1 MVLRGSRLISFL
13 VAFSLLSTSI
23 VYACPG
29 LSLMAMTSSVAMT
42 SSMSMPPGMNDGVVK
57 RGPCRDHKQ
66 DICKS
71 VRDRM
76 LSLRASSPVAEIT
89 LHTLAI
95 PHVAQFDIPLLINLL
110 PAAGP
115 PGVLFQPVL
124 KSAFA
129 FSNQVLRI

>member
-13 VAFSLLSTSI
+13 VAFSLLSTAI

-42 SSMSMPPGMNDGVVK
+42 SSMSMPPGTNNGVVK
-57 RGPCRDHKQ
+57 RGPCHDHKQ

-76 LSLRASSPVAEIT
+76 LSVRALSPAAEIT
-89 LHTLAI
+89 LHALPI
-95 PHVAQFDIPLLINLL
+95 LHFAQLDVPLLINLL

-129 FSNQVLRI
+129 CSNQVLRI